1 MQKQNPVIKNYIL
14 STKKYMLNSEEKNNN
29 KNVYKDFESY
39 KNINLLLLF
48 SMLH

>member
-14 STKKYMLNSEEKNNN
+14 STKKYMLNSEEKNN

>member
-14 STKKYMLNSEEKNNN
+14 SGEIYKLKSDEKKNPCINEDFKSSE
-29 KNVYKDFESY
+29 
-39 KNINLLLLF
+39 NINLLLLF